1 LSRLNWL
8 IAQDRTLR
16 GSSIATQPLSA
27 RLFAFRL
34 TAAFAIVAFAA
45 ILASQLARPAAPV
58 AVHLTEA
65 EFAAAKCYALRTTIE
80 TGTDPVA
87 VALWAEKERVDAQ
100 ACPELLA
107 KRAALTEQRRRT
119 LTN

>member
-1 LSRLNWL
+1 MSRLNWL

-34 TAAFAIVAFAA
+34 TAAFATVAFAA

-65 EFAAAKCYALRTTIE
+65 EFAAAK
-80 TGTDPVA
+80 
-87 VALWAEKERVDAQ
+87 VALWAEKEHVDAQ

-107 KRAALTEQRRRT
+107 QRAALTEQWRRT